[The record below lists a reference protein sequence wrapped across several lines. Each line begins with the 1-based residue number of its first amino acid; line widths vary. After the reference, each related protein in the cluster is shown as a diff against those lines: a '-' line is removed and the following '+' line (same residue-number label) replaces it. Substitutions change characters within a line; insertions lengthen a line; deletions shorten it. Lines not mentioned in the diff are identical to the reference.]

1 MAPSAGVY
9 VNVTCVT
16 FRNPPLPTV
25 WSPRL
30 LAHLCDAADVAPVE
44 SPRRLLSA
52 AAAAALILTVAACGS
67 SSDGT
72 SPPPP
77 AESASESAPTG
88 PGPATIAIAGDAH
101 FMGRTADLLA
111 DPATVFGP
119 VADVFTRADF
129 AMLNFETSVTDS
141 DDAQPKQYKFKT
153 TPAAFEAVKAAGID
167 LVSLANNHT
176 LDYGRDGLV
185 DTLDAAE
192 ETGMPVF
199 GAGVDTDAALKPYIV
214 DLNGTSVAFIG
225 ASQVWELWDTWM
237 ATDTE
242 PGIAHVA
249 HEERLIE
256 AVKDASEQA
265 DVVIMMMHWGTEGD
279 KCPNDEQKDWAKRLS
294 EAGADAIVGT
304 HAHLLQ
310 GQGWMGESYVAYG
323 LGNFLWYRDNAYSND
338 TGVLELTVN
347 GGELTGTDFVPA
359 FIDGDGRPIPSEGD
373 EAARIDDKLAE
384 LRGCTGLKA
393 QPE

>member
-1 MAPSAGVY
+1 MW
-9 VNVTCVT
+9 
-16 FRNPPLPTV
+16 PT
-25 WSPRL
+25 RL
-30 LAHLCDAADVAPVE
+30 GALLCDAADVAPVE
-44 SPRRLLSA
+44 SPRRLLTA
-52 AAAAALILTVAACGS
+52 AAAAALILTTAACGS
-67 SSDGT
+67 STDEA

-77 AESASESAPTG
+77 TDSASASSAAPEG

-101 FMGRTADLLA
+101 FMGRTAALLA

-119 VADVFTRADF
+119 VAEVFTRADF

-153 TPAAFEAVKAAGID
+153 TPAAYEAVKAAGID

-192 ETGMPVF
+192 AAGLPVF
-199 GAGVDTDAALKPYIV
+199 GAGMDADAALAPHIV

-237 ATDTE
+237 ATDSK

-249 HEERLIE
+249 HEERLIQ
-256 AVKDASEQA
+256 AVENAAEQA

-294 EAGADAIVGT
+294 DAGADAIVGT

-310 GQGWMGESYVAYG
+310 GEGWTGDSYVAYG

-338 TGVLELTVN
+338 TGVLELTVDD
-347 GGELTGTDFVPA
+347 GELTGTDFVPA
-359 FIDGDGRPIPSEGD
+359 FIDGDGRPVPSTGE
-373 EAARIDDKLAE
+373 EATRIEEKLTD
-384 LRGCTGLKA
+384 LRGCTGLDA
-393 QPE
+393 SQG